1 MQPLQGRENLVQVLR
16 LNANAVVADQD
27 DTATVLDLSADFNA
41 WHRGLVVDHS
51 IDDQILDH
59 LDHQRLIAPDFRQR
73 AHDKLA
79 TPLGDEGSDRVT
91 HLVDDF
97 RKIDL
102 AKLRNLAQQRVLR
115 HHVDEVPQP
124 PRRLAPARTLMEL
137 SSGRIRPAL
146 IFLDISMPGMNGFQ
160 FLDALRKIRVMDETP
175 VVFLTSS
182 AFVSDVGRAI
192 RSSARDYIV
201 KPDTF
206 EELETK
212 LDVAIR
218 RVGPV

>member
-1 MQPLQGRENLVQVLR
+1 MRPTAQRQIDSDLESDALR
-16 LNANAVVADQD
+16 ARRALNAMLGTKPSPSGPGMKVLLVEDDFADTQLIQRALHRHPHVGDVVA
-27 DTATVLDLSADFNA
+27 
-41 WHRGLVVDHS
+41 
-51 IDDQILDH
+51 
-59 LDHQRLIAPDFRQR
+59 
-73 AHDKLA
+73 
-79 TPLGDEGSDRVT
+79 
-91 HLVDDF
+91 
-97 RKIDL
+97 
-102 AKLRNLAQQRVLR
+102 RNSPV
-115 HHVDEVPQP
+115 
-124 PRRLAPARTLMEL
+124 RTLMEL

-146 IFLDISMPGMNGFQ
+146 IFLDISMPGMSGFQ
-160 FLDALRKIRVMDETP
+160 FLEAMRKIRTMDETP

-182 AFVSDVGRAI
+182 AFVNDVGRAI

>member
-1 MQPLQGRENLVQVLR
+1 
-16 LNANAVVADQD
+16 
-27 DTATVLDLSADFNA
+27 
-41 WHRGLVVDHS
+41 
-51 IDDQILDH
+51 
-59 LDHQRLIAPDFRQR
+59 
-73 AHDKLA
+73 
-79 TPLGDEGSDRVT
+79 
-91 HLVDDF
+91 
-97 RKIDL
+97 
-102 AKLRNLAQQRVLR
+102 
-115 HHVDEVPQP
+115 
-124 PRRLAPARTLMEL
+124 LMEL

-160 FLDALRKIRVMDETP
+160 FLEALRRIRIMGETP

-182 AFVSDVGRAI
+182 AFVNDVGRAI

>member
-1 MQPLQGRENLVQVLR
+1 MRPTAQKSMDSGLESDALRARRELNVLLGTKPSPNAPGLRVLLVEDDFADTQLIQRALHRHPHVSD
-16 LNANAVVADQD
+16 VVA
-27 DTATVLDLSADFNA
+27 
-41 WHRGLVVDHS
+41 
-51 IDDQILDH
+51 
-59 LDHQRLIAPDFRQR
+59 
-73 AHDKLA
+73 
-79 TPLGDEGSDRVT
+79 
-91 HLVDDF
+91 
-97 RKIDL
+97 
-102 AKLRNLAQQRVLR
+102 RNS
-115 HHVDEVPQP
+115 
-124 PRRLAPARTLMEL
+124 PARTLMEL

-160 FLDALRKIRVMDETP
+160 FLEALRRIRTMDETP

-182 AFVSDVGRAI
+182 AFVNDVGRAI

>member
-1 MQPLQGRENLVQVLR
+1 MRPTAQKIDRDLESDAVRAR
-16 LNANAVVADQD
+16 RALNAMLGTNAAPNSPGLKILLVEDDFADTKLIQRALQRHPRVSEVVA
-27 DTATVLDLSADFNA
+27 
-41 WHRGLVVDHS
+41 
-51 IDDQILDH
+51 
-59 LDHQRLIAPDFRQR
+59 
-73 AHDKLA
+73 
-79 TPLGDEGSDRVT
+79 
-91 HLVDDF
+91 
-97 RKIDL
+97 
-102 AKLRNLAQQRVLR
+102 RNSPV
-115 HHVDEVPQP
+115 
-124 PRRLAPARTLMEL
+124 RTLMEL

-160 FLDALRKIRVMDETP
+160 FLEALRRIHIMGETP

-182 AFVSDVGRAI
+182 AFVNDVGRAI

-218 RVGPV
+218 RVGPL

>member
-1 MQPLQGRENLVQVLR
+1 MRPTAQKWINNDLESDAMRAR
-16 LNANAVVADQD
+16 RALNAILGSKVAPTSPGLKVLLVED
-27 DTATVLDLSADFNA
+27 DFADTK
-41 WHRGLVVDHS
+41 
-51 IDDQILDH
+51 
-59 LDHQRLIAPDFRQR
+59 LIQR
-73 AHDKLA
+73 ALQRH
-79 TPLGDEGSDRVT
+79 PHVSEV
-91 HLVDDF
+91 VV
-97 RKIDL
+97 
-102 AKLRNLAQQRVLR
+102 RNSPV
-115 HHVDEVPQP
+115 
-124 PRRLAPARTLMEL
+124 RTLMEL

-160 FLDALRKIRVMDETP
+160 FLDALRRIRIMGETP

-182 AFVSDVGRAI
+182 AFVNDVGRAI

-218 RVGPV
+218 RVGPM

>member
-1 MQPLQGRENLVQVLR
+1 MRPSTQKQIDSDLESDQLR
-16 LNANAVVADQD
+16 ARRALNAMLGTAPSSNSPGMRILLVEDDFADTQLIQRALHRHPHVSEVVA
-27 DTATVLDLSADFNA
+27 
-41 WHRGLVVDHS
+41 
-51 IDDQILDH
+51 
-59 LDHQRLIAPDFRQR
+59 
-73 AHDKLA
+73 
-79 TPLGDEGSDRVT
+79 
-91 HLVDDF
+91 
-97 RKIDL
+97 
-102 AKLRNLAQQRVLR
+102 RNS
-115 HHVDEVPQP
+115 
-124 PRRLAPARTLMEL
+124 PARTLMEL

-146 IFLDISMPGMNGFQ
+146 VFLDISMPGMNGFQ
-160 FLDALRKIRVMDETP
+160 FLDAMRKIRIMDDTP

-206 EELETK
+206 EELESK

>member
-1 MQPLQGRENLVQVLR
+1 MRPITQKQIDSDLESDQLRARRALSAMLGTGPAQNSPGMRVLLVEDDFADTQLIQRALHRHPHVSE
-16 LNANAVVADQD
+16 VVA
-27 DTATVLDLSADFNA
+27 
-41 WHRGLVVDHS
+41 
-51 IDDQILDH
+51 
-59 LDHQRLIAPDFRQR
+59 
-73 AHDKLA
+73 
-79 TPLGDEGSDRVT
+79 
-91 HLVDDF
+91 
-97 RKIDL
+97 
-102 AKLRNLAQQRVLR
+102 RNS
-115 HHVDEVPQP
+115 
-124 PRRLAPARTLMEL
+124 PARTLMEL

-146 IFLDISMPGMNGFQ
+146 ILLDISMPGMNGFQ
-160 FLDALRKIRVMDETP
+160 FLDAMRKIRIMDDTP

>member
-1 MQPLQGRENLVQVLR
+1 MRPTAQRQIDSDLESDALR
-16 LNANAVVADQD
+16 ARRALNAMLGTNASPNGPGMKVLLVEDDFADTQLIQRALQRHPHVSEVVA
-27 DTATVLDLSADFNA
+27 
-41 WHRGLVVDHS
+41 
-51 IDDQILDH
+51 
-59 LDHQRLIAPDFRQR
+59 
-73 AHDKLA
+73 
-79 TPLGDEGSDRVT
+79 
-91 HLVDDF
+91 
-97 RKIDL
+97 
-102 AKLRNLAQQRVLR
+102 RNS
-115 HHVDEVPQP
+115 
-124 PRRLAPARTLMEL
+124 PARTLMEL

-160 FLDALRKIRVMDETP
+160 FLEGLRKIRTMDETP

-182 AFVSDVGRAI
+182 AFVTDVGRAI

>member
-1 MQPLQGRENLVQVLR
+1 MRPATQKRIDDDLESDSMRAR
-16 LNANAVVADQD
+16 RALNAILGTNAAPNSPGMKVLLVEDDFADTQ
-27 DTATVLDLSADFNA
+27 
-41 WHRGLVVDHS
+41 
-51 IDDQILDH
+51 
-59 LDHQRLIAPDFRQR
+59 LIQR
-73 AHDKLA
+73 ALQRH
-79 TPLGDEGSDRVT
+79 PHVSEVVT
-91 HLVDDF
+91 
-97 RKIDL
+97 
-102 AKLRNLAQQRVLR
+102 RNSPV
-115 HHVDEVPQP
+115 
-124 PRRLAPARTLMEL
+124 RTLMEL

-160 FLDALRKIRVMDETP
+160 FLEAVRRIRIMDETP

-206 EELETK
+206 QELETK
-212 LDVAIR
+212 IDVAIR